1 MTSVLVMYHSW
12 REPAVSTRELSA
24 HEDRL
29 VRACVPD
36 LLAFSS
42 FDPHDQSQT
51 ALCFLEHAGSDHVV
65 GAWTVAGA
73 LRLAEMLRDSMPGVA
88 SEISA
93 SY

>member
-1 MTSVLVMYHSW
+1 MASVLVMHHSW
-12 REPAVSTRELSA
+12 REPAISTRELSEPEA
-24 HEDRL
+24 RL

-42 FDPHDQSQT
+42 FDPHDESQT
-51 ALCFLEHAGSDHVV
+51 AVRFLEHADSVDVI

-73 LRLAEMLRDSMPGVA
+73 LRLAEMLRDTLPAVSRQ
-88 SEISA
+88 ITA